1 MRALHLLFLAL
12 ASLASAQN
20 AQNATSFAL
29 TYGYP
34 LLSFQK
40 LANLFISSNNTNK
53 LVNIRTLSNGGETI
67 VVKPNHDTIYSVT
80 TVFTSKAR
88 SFAIIPEKS
97 AYLLLFASSS
107 I

>member
-1 MRALHLLFLAL
+1 MRAIHLLFLAL

-88 SFAIIPEKS
+88 SLAVISEKA
-97 AYLLLFASSS
+97 AYLLLRF
-107 I
+107 